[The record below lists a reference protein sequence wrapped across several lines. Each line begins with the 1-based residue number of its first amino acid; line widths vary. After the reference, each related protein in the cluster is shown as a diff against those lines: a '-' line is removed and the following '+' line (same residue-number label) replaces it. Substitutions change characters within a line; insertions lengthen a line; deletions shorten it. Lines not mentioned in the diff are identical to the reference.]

1 MSPSCCYLRQRQ
13 RKDRAVAGIVHD
25 KREPAAEA
33 HIDHRAADCLSLRPR
48 VLRATLH
55 RPLQRGYHN
64 RIRPGLLAAE
74 HLHSVVLRA
83 IRDTVCLAHDGR

>member
-48 VLRATLH
+48 
-55 RPLQRGYHN
+55 
-64 RIRPGLLAAE
+64 LLAAE